1 MRFTFRVEEVPPVTR
16 DARASSRLEG
26 IGGPISGAIP

>member
-16 DARASSRLEG
+16 DARASSRFDG
-26 IGGPISGAIP
+26 IGGPISGAVP